1 MQPTA
6 GRSRPI
12 PVRIDDTLR
21 MPREDMMKKTTK
33 TTVETTTA
41 VERPSFAAPIAS
53 TIPAAERRAA

>member
-1 MQPTA
+1 
-6 GRSRPI
+6 
-12 PVRIDDTLR
+12 
-21 MPREDMMKKTTK
+21 MPREDMMTKTTK